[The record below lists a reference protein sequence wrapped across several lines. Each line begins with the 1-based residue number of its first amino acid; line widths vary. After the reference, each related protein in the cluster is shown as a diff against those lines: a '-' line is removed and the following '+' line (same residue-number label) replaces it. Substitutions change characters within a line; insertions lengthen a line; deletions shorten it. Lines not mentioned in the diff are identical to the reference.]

1 MKFRGFSQIE
11 GEKGFS
17 MTGMTLKR
25 IFLKFI
31 SGLVISTLA
40 VAMATAAEPLPGK
53 ARLNLVFILDG
64 LRPDSI
70 NPEDTPS
77 LFKLRQEGVNYLNGH
92 SVFPTVTRVNA
103 AAMATGTYPGKNGIV
118 GNTLYVP
125 KVNPNRAFNNG
136 DYKNLLKLDEVTEG
150 NMVLVK
156 SLGELLHARGLK
168 LAAVSSGSSG
178 QALLLNPRAS
188 KGVGI
193 VVNGDLEPGVL
204 VAYPPEVNSEVL
216 SRFGPAPR
224 KGGAKDPYDTSVNWT
239 QEVMREYVI
248 PQLQPDVI
256 LNWIGEPDHMQHAFG
271 AGSPEARRSIQNADR
286 QVDLILKKL
295 EAVGLSD
302 RTNIFVVSDHGF
314 ELNVFGVNVTQEL
327 IKAGLKANPDSDDV
341 VIAASGQAVL
351 LHVKGRDSEQVKTIV
366 KFLQSQNWT
375 GAVFTAASQVDQEK
389 VRGFVDG
396 TFSLELIHM
405 FHTERGPDIV
415 LTFPWTSGK
424 NAFGFQGTS
433 YVNSGAATGPLSGTA
448 SGHGSMSPWSVRN
461 TFIAWGVDFK
471 RGATLRVPASNVD
484 LTPTLLA
491 LKGINDAKGLDGR
504 VLAEALTGGPDEEQ
518 ISIETRTFTTETPTG
533 YSATIQVTNLGSQRY
548 IDKSWRVR

>member
-1 MKFRGFSQIE
+1 
-11 GEKGFS
+11 
-17 MTGMTLKR
+17 MTLRR
-25 IFLKFI
+25 IFLKFL
-31 SGLVISTLA
+31 SGIVISSLA
-40 VAMATAAEPLPGK
+40 VDIAAAAEPFPGK

-70 NPEDTPS
+70 NSEDTPS
-77 LFKLRQEGVNYLNGH
+77 LFKFRQEGVNYSNGH

-103 AAMATGTYPGKNGIV
+103 TAIATGTYPGTNGIV

-125 KVNPNRAFNNG
+125 KVNPNRAFNND

-156 SLGELLHARGLK
+156 SLGELLHARGMK
-168 LAAVSSGSSG
+168 LAAVSSGSNG
-178 QALLLNPRAS
+178 QTLLLNPRAP

-193 VVNGDLEPGVL
+193 LINGYLEPGTL
-204 VAYPPEVNSEVL
+204 LAYPPNVNSDVL

-224 KGGAKDPYDTSVNWT
+224 KGGQKDTYDASVNWT
-239 QEVMREYVI
+239 QEVLREYVI

-271 AGSPEARRSIQNADR
+271 VGSPEARRSIQNADR
-286 QVDLILKKL
+286 QVGLVLKKL
-295 EAVGLSD
+295 EAVGLLD
-302 RTNIFVVSDHGF
+302 RTNVFVVSDHGF
-314 ELNVFGVNVTQEL
+314 ELNVFGVNIVQEL

-351 LHVKGRDSEQVKTIV
+351 LHVKGRDSEQIKTIV
-366 KFLQSQNWT
+366 KFLQSQKWT
-375 GAVFTAASQVDQEK
+375 GVVFTAASQPDQEK
-389 VRGFVDG
+389 VRGSVDG

-405 FHTERGPDIV
+405 SHTERGPDIV
-415 LTFPWTSGK
+415 LTFPWSSAK
-424 NAFGFQGTS
+424 NAFGVQGSNYANTA
-433 YVNSGAATGPLSGTA
+433 AATGPLGGAA

-471 RGATLRVPASNVD
+471 RGVTLAVPASNVD

-504 VLAEALTGGPDEEQ
+504 VLLEALTGGPDEEQ
-518 ISIETRTFTTETPTG
+518 IPVETRIFTTETAAG
-533 YSATIQVTNLGSQRY
+533 YRATIQVTNLGSQRY
-548 IDKSWRVR
+548 IDKSWRIR

>member
-1 MKFRGFSQIE
+1 MSR
-11 GEKGFS
+11 
-17 MTGMTLKR
+17 MTLAR
-25 IFLKFI
+25 SLLKFI
-31 SGLVISTLA
+31 CSIVVSSLA
-40 VAMATAAEPLPGK
+40 VGIAAAAEPVPGK

-156 SLGELLHARGLK
+156 SLGELLHARSLK

-178 QALLLNPRAS
+178 QALLLNPRAL

-193 VVNGDLEPGVL
+193 LVNGDLEPGAL
-204 VAYPPEVNSEVL
+204 VASPSSVNSEVL

-224 KGGAKDPYDTSVNWT
+224 KGGQKDSYDTSVNWT
-239 QEVMREYVI
+239 QEVLREYVI

-271 AGSPEARRSIQNADR
+271 VGSPEARHSIQNADR
-286 QVDLILKKL
+286 QVGLVLKKL
-295 EAVGLSD
+295 ETTGLLD

-314 ELNVFGVNVTQEL
+314 ELNVFGVNITQEL
-327 IKAGLKANPDSDDV
+327 IKAGLKADPDSDDV

-351 LHVKGRDSEQVKTIV
+351 LHVKGRDPEQIKTIV

-375 GAVFTAASQVDQEK
+375 GVVFTAASQVDQEK
-389 VRGFVDG
+389 VRGWIDG

-405 FHTERGPDIV
+405 FHTERGADIV
-415 LTFPWTSGK
+415 LTFPWSSAK
-424 NAFGFQGTS
+424 NAFGVQGTN
-433 YVNSGAATGPLSGTA
+433 YTNTGAATGPLSGQA
-448 SGHGSMSPWSVRN
+448 SSHGSMSPWSVRN

-471 RGATLRVPASNVD
+471 RGITLRVPASNVD
-484 LTPTLLA
+484 VSPTLLA

-504 VLAEALTGGPDEEQ
+504 VLLEALTGGPDEEQ
-518 ISIETRTFTTETPTG
+518 IPTETRIFTTETAAG
-533 YSATIQVTNLGSQRY
+533 YRATIQVTNLGSQRY

>member
-1 MKFRGFSQIE
+1 M
-11 GEKGFS
+11 
-17 MTGMTLKR
+17 KR
-25 IFLKFI
+25 IFLVFL
-31 SGLVISTLA
+31 SGLAFSSMA
-40 VAMATAAEPLPGK
+40 VATADAAEPLPGK
-53 ARLNLVFILDG
+53 AGLNLVFILDG

-125 KVNPNRAFNNG
+125 KVNLNRAFNNG

-156 SLGELLHARGLK
+156 SLGELLQARGLK

-178 QALLLNPRAS
+178 QALLLNPRAP

-193 VVNGDLEPGVL
+193 LVNGDLEPGAL
-204 VAYPPEVNSEVL
+204 VAYPPNVNSEVL

-224 KGGAKDPYDTSVNWT
+224 KGGQKDPYDASVNWT
-239 QEVMREYVI
+239 QEVVREYVI

-271 AGSPEARRSIQNADR
+271 AGSSEARRSIQNADR
-286 QVDLILKKL
+286 QVGLVLKKL

-302 RTNIFVVSDHGF
+302 RTNIFLVSDHGF

-327 IKAGLKANPDSDDV
+327 IKAGLKANADSDDV

-351 LHVKGRDSEQVKTIV
+351 LHVKGRDSEQIKTIV

-375 GAVFTAASQVDQEK
+375 GAVFTAASQSDQEK
-389 VRGFVDG
+389 VRGSVDG

-415 LTFPWTSGK
+415 LTFPWTSAK
-424 NAFGFQGTS
+424 NAFGVQGTN
-433 YVNSGAATGPLSGTA
+433 YVNSGAATGPLSGAA

-471 RGATLRVPASNVD
+471 RGVTLRVPASNVD

-504 VLAEALTGGPDEEQ
+504 VLLEALAGGPDEEQ
-518 ISIETRTFTTETPTG
+518 IPIETRTFTTETATG
-533 YSATIQVTNLGSQRY
+533 YSATIQITNLRSQRY
-548 IDKSWRVR
+548 IDKSWRAR

>member
-1 MKFRGFSQIE
+1 MRL
-11 GEKGFS
+11 
-17 MTGMTLKR
+17 TTL
-25 IFLKFI
+25 LSKFI
-31 SGLVISTLA
+31 SGLVMTVLA
-40 VAMATAAEPLPGK
+40 LAAPVFAQPLPGK
-53 ARLNLVFILDG
+53 ARLNLVFVLDG

-168 LAAVSSGSSG
+168 LGAVSSGSSG
-178 QALLLNPRAS
+178 QALLLNPRAPQ
-188 KGVGI
+188 GVGI
-193 VVNGDLEPGVL
+193 LVNGDLEPGAL
-204 VAYPPEVNSEVL
+204 VAYPPNVNSEIL

-224 KGGAKDPYDTSVNWT
+224 KGGQKDSYDASVNWT
-239 QEVMREYVI
+239 QEVLREYVI

-286 QVDLILKKL
+286 QVGLVLKKL
-295 EAVGLSD
+295 ETAGLSD

-314 ELNVFGVNVTQEL
+314 ELNVFSVNVTQEL
-327 IKAGLKANPDSDDV
+327 IKAELKANPDSDDV

-351 LHVKGRDSEQVKTIV
+351 LHVKGREPERIKQIV
-366 KFLQSQNWT
+366 RFLQSQSWT
-375 GAVFTAASQVDQEK
+375 GVVFTAASQPDQER
-389 VRGFVDG
+389 VRGWVDG

-405 FHTERGPDIV
+405 SHTERGPDIV
-415 LTFPWTSGK
+415 LTFPWNSAK
-424 NAFGFQGTS
+424 NAFGVRGTN
-433 YVNSGAATGPLSGTA
+433 YTNTGGATGPLSGTA

-471 RGATLRVPASNVD
+471 RGATLRVPAGNVD

-504 VLAEALTGGPDEEQ
+504 VLLEALTGGPDEEQ
-518 ISIETRTFTTETPTG
+518 IPIETRIFTTETPAG
-533 YSATIQVTNLGSQRY
+533 YRATIQVTNLGSQRY
-548 IDKSWRVR
+548 IDKSWRDR

>member
-1 MKFRGFSQIE
+1 
-11 GEKGFS
+11 
-17 MTGMTLKR
+17 
-25 IFLKFI
+25 
-31 SGLVISTLA
+31 
-40 VAMATAAEPLPGK
+40 MAAAAEPLPGK
-53 ARLNLVFILDG
+53 ASLNLVFVLDG

-77 LFKLRQEGVNYLNGH
+77 LFKLRQEGVNYLSGH

-125 KVNPNRAFNNG
+125 KVNPTRAFNNG
-136 DYKNLLKLDEVTEG
+136 DYKNLLRLDEVTEG

-156 SLGELLHARGLK
+156 SLGELLHTRGLK

-178 QALLLNPRAS
+178 QALLLNPRAP

-193 VVNGDLEPGVL
+193 VVNGDLSLGAVQEAPAVEPGAL
-204 VAYPPEVNSEVL
+204 VAYPPNVNTEVL
-216 SRFGPAPR
+216 SRFGLAPR
-224 KGGAKDPYDTSVNWT
+224 KGGPKDSYDTSVNWT
-239 QEVMREYVI
+239 QEVLREYVI

-286 QVDLILKKL
+286 QVGFVLKKL
-295 EAVGLSD
+295 EAAGLSD

-314 ELNVFGVNVTQEL
+314 ELNVFGVNITQEL
-327 IKAGLKANPDSDDV
+327 IKAGRKANPDSDDV

-351 LHVKGRDSEQVKTIV
+351 LHVKGRDPERIKQIV

-375 GAVFTAASQVDQEK
+375 GVVFTAASQVDQEK
-389 VRGFVDG
+389 VRGSVDG

-415 LTFPWTSGK
+415 LTFPWSSAT
-424 NAFGFQGTS
+424 NAFGVQGTN
-433 YVNSGAATGPLSGTA
+433 YVNTGAATGPLSGAA

-471 RGATLRVPASNVD
+471 RGVTLRVPASNVD

-504 VLAEALTGGPDEEQ
+504 VLLEALTGGPDEEQ
-518 ISIETRTFTTETPTG
+518 IPIETRIFTTETATG